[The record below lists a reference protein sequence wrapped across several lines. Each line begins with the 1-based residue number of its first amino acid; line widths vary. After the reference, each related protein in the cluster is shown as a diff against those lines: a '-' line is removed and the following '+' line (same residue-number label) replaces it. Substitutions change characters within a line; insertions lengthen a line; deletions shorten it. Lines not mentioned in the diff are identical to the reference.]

1 MTDNDK
7 QLWELYKILLH
18 SLKGYHNKPAFE
30 AALTQSQAALKV
42 WIDRRKQS

>member
-1 MTDNDK
+1 MTDSDK

-30 AALTQSQAALKV
+30 AALTQSQAALMV
-42 WIDRRKQS
+42 WRERGKS